1 MKPAHGGD
9 RQLQSPRADR
19 RALLAAAAALAAG
32 CGTVGM
38 AGCGFHL
45 RRNADMQFETLYS
58 GFSRSSAL
66 GEEFR
71 RELVRTTSTKLV
83 EQPDQAQVVLQVL
96 GETRERDIVAYS
108 AVGRPREYELRLR
121 LQFRAT
127 DGADR
132 EFIPASEIIL
142 RRDIS
147 AADNQ
152 LTARVDEEAL
162 LYRDMQKDMVQQLL
176 RRLASIRLAP

>member
-1 MKPAHGGD
+1 MTPRPRPGRRVMLVTAAVAGGVI
-9 RQLQSPRADR
+9 
-19 RALLAAAAALAAG
+19 AG
-32 CGTVGM
+32 AM
-38 AGCGFHL
+38 AGCGFKL
-45 RRNADMQFETLYS
+45 RGTADLPFATLFA
-58 GFSRSSAL
+58 GFSPGSAL

-71 RELVRTTSTKLV
+71 RELPRATSTRLV
-83 EQPDQAQVVLQVL
+83 NKPEEAQVVLQVL

-127 DGADR
+127 DGGDR

-142 RRDIS
+142 RRDIT

-176 RRLASIRLAP
+176 RRLATIKLVP

>member
-1 MKPAHGGD
+1 MNSA
-9 RQLQSPRADR
+9 R
-19 RALLAAAAALAAG
+19 RLLLAAAATSPALG
-32 CGTVGM
+32 VLS
-38 AGCGFHL
+38 GCGFHL
-45 RRNADMQFETLYS
+45 RGTSDLAFDTLYS
-58 GFSRSSAL
+58 GFPRTSAL
-66 GEEFR
+66 GEAFR
-71 RELVRTTSTKLV
+71 RELVRSTSTRLV
-83 EQPDQAQVVLQVL
+83 DQPDQAQVRLQIL

-108 AVGRPREYELRLR
+108 AVGRPREFQLRLR

-127 DGADR
+127 DGGDR
-132 EFIPASEIIL
+132 EFIPPSEIIL

-176 RRLASIRLAP
+176 RRLASIEMTP

>member
-1 MKPAHGGD
+1 MASNAG
-9 RQLQSPRADR
+9 R
-19 RALLAAAAALAAG
+19 RTLLARAGALA
-32 CGTVGM
+32 GTLLAVSVP
-38 AGCGFHL
+38 GCGFHL
-45 RRNADMQFETLYS
+45 RGTSDMQFDTLYS

-71 RELVRTTSTKLV
+71 RELVRSTSTRLV
-83 EQPDQAQVVLQVL
+83 DQPDQAQVVLQIL

-108 AVGRPREYELRLR
+108 AVGRPREYQLRLR

-132 EFIPASEIIL
+132 EFIPSSEIIL

-162 LYRDMQKDMVQQLL
+162 LYRDMQKDMVRQLL
-176 RRLASIRLAP
+176 RRLASIRMA

>member
-1 MKPAHGGD
+1 MTQDTSRLRRPG
-9 RQLQSPRADR
+9 R
-19 RALLAAAAALAAG
+19 RAFLAVGAAVAGSLAAG
-32 CGTVGM
+32 LP
-38 AGCGFHL
+38 GCGFHL
-45 RRNADMQFETLYS
+45 RRNADLPFATLYS
-58 GFSRSSAL
+58 GFAPGSAL

-71 RELVRTTSTKLV
+71 RELLRTTSTKLV
-83 EQPDQAQVVLQVL
+83 TKREEAQVVLQVL

-127 DGADR
+127 GPEER

-176 RRLASIRLAP
+176 RRLATIKLVP

>member
-1 MKPAHGGD
+1 MTWRPGRRAFLAGG
-9 RQLQSPRADR
+9 
-19 RALLAAAAALAAG
+19 ALLAAGLAAG
-32 CGTVGM
+32 GT

-45 RRNADMQFETLYS
+45 RRNADLPFATLHS
-58 GFSRSSAL
+58 GFASGSAV

-71 RELVRTTSTKLV
+71 RELLRSTSTKLV
-83 EQPDQAQVVLQVL
+83 DKPDEAQVVLQVL

-127 DGADR
+127 DGGDR
-132 EFIPASEIIL
+132 EFIPPSEIIL

-176 RRLASIRLAP
+176 RRLATIKLVP

>member
-1 MKPAHGGD
+1 MSD
-9 RQLQSPRADR
+9 LPRR
-19 RALLAAAAALAAG
+19 RVLLAAAWLGGAIV
-32 CGTVGM
+32 VGGS

-45 RRNADMQFETLYS
+45 RRNADLPFATLFS

-83 EQPDQAQVVLQVL
+83 DKPEDAQVVLHVL

-127 DGADR
+127 DGGER
-132 EFIPASEIIL
+132 EFIPPNEIIL

-176 RRLASIRLAP
+176 RRLASIQLVP

>member
-1 MKPAHGGD
+1 MTTT
-9 RQLQSPRADR
+9 PRRSMLVA
-19 RALLAAAAALAAG
+19 AASAAASAAAAACLP
-32 CGTVGM
+32 
-38 AGCGFHL
+38 GCGFHL
-45 RRNADMQFETLYS
+45 RRNSDLAFATLYS

-71 RELVRTTSTKLV
+71 RELVRSTSTRLV
-83 EQPDQAQVVLQVL
+83 DQPDQAEVRLLIL
-96 GETRERDIVAYS
+96 GEVRERDIVAYS
-108 AVGRPREYELRLR
+108 AVGRPREFQLRLR

-132 EFIPASEIIL
+132 EFIPPSEIIL

-176 RRLASIRLAP
+176 RRLASIKMTP

>member
-1 MKPAHGGD
+1 MNRH
-9 RQLQSPRADR
+9 R
-19 RALLAAAAALAAG
+19 RSVLSGSTGLACVLLSAG
-32 CGTVGM
+32 L

-45 RRNADMQFETLYS
+45 RRNANLPFATLYS
-58 GFSRSSAL
+58 GFSRGSAV

-71 RELVRTTSTKLV
+71 RELVRATSTRLV
-83 EQPDQAQVVLQVL
+83 EKPDQAQVVLQVL

-127 DGADR
+127 DGGDR
-132 EFIPASEIIL
+132 EFIPASEMIL

-152 LTARVDEEAL
+152 LTARTDEEAL

-176 RRLASIRLAP
+176 RRLASIKIGT

>member
-1 MKPAHGGD
+1 
-9 RQLQSPRADR
+9 
-19 RALLAAAAALAAG
+19 
-32 CGTVGM
+32 M
-38 AGCGFHL
+38 AF
-45 RRNADMQFETLYS
+45 DTLYS
-58 GFSRSSAL
+58 GFSRNSAL

-71 RELVRTTSTKLV
+71 RELVRSTSTKLV
-83 EQPDQAQVVLQVL
+83 DQPDQAQVRLVVL

-108 AVGRPREYELRLR
+108 AVGRPREYQLRLR

-132 EFIPASEIIL
+132 EFIPPSEIIL

-176 RRLASIRLAP
+176 RRLASIKMTP

>member
-1 MKPAHGGD
+1 MEPI
-9 RQLQSPRADR
+9 ADR
-19 RALLAAAAALAAG
+19 RALLARIGACAGSLLAL
-32 CGTVGM
+32 TVVT
-38 AGCGFHL
+38 GCGFHL
-45 RRNADMQFETLYS
+45 RGTADMQFSTLYS

-71 RELVRTTSTKLV
+71 RELVRSTSTRLV
-83 EQPDQAQVVLQVL
+83 DLPDQAQVVLQVL

-108 AVGRPREYELRLR
+108 VVGRPREYQLRLR
-121 LQFRAT
+121 LQFRVT

-132 EFIPASEIIL
+132 EFIAPSEIIL

-176 RRLASIRLAP
+176 RRLASIRMTS

>member
-1 MKPAHGGD
+1 M
-9 RQLQSPRADR
+9 
-19 RALLAAAAALAAG
+19 
-32 CGTVGM
+32 
-38 AGCGFHL
+38 
-45 RRNADMQFETLYS
+45 
-58 GFSRSSAL
+58 
-66 GEEFR
+66 
-71 RELVRTTSTKLV
+71 
-83 EQPDQAQVVLQVL
+83 VLQVL

-127 DGADR
+127 DGGDR
-132 EFIPASEIIL
+132 ELITPSEIIL
-142 RRDIS
+142 RRDIT

-176 RRLASIRLAP
+176 RRLATVKLVP